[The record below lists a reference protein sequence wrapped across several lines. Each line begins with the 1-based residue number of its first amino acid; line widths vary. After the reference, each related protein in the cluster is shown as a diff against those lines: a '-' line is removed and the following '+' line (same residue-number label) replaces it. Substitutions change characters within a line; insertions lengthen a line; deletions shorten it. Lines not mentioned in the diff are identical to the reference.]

1 MRMTTAMAAL
11 AVVAGLTL
19 AGCSSAGDSTGDAAT
34 GSATNDTTAS
44 SSANDTAA
52 SGSADGDAAS
62 GATSEAGSAGADWPS
77 EITISLV
84 PSIQGEDLA
93 EALGPL
99 TKYLSDGLGITV
111 NGVVATDYSA
121 TVEALGADQAQVII
135 TDAGSLYN
143 AITRYGA
150 KLVDRDVRFGATSY
164 ASVAYTNNPDKYCG
178 TPPVT
183 VTYTAGPAEFS
194 YCNGIEKEGADATG
208 QGPAAI
214 DALKKITPGTTVALQ
229 AATSPAGYQYP
240 IVNMREQGLNT
251 DSDIKQIPVE
261 GNNNAVLAVYNGD
274 AEVGFAYW
282 DARVTVLDEAPDI
295 ADKVVAFAYTDM
307 IPNGGVAVSKTLPAD
322 LVTKFADLM
331 DKYADSSDDAKKVM
345 FDLVGLSDWTQD
357 VHQEEI
363 DRYGEILNQ
372 FAN

>member
-1 MRMTTAMAAL
+1 MRMTKTVAAL
-11 AVVAGLTL
+11 AVVASIAL
-19 AGCSSAGDSTGDAAT
+19 AGCSSNDDAA
-34 GSATNDTTAS
+34 AS
-44 SSANDTAA
+44 SSSSPSASDTAGADA
-52 SGSADGDAAS
+52 SSDTSSDASSEAPAESSSEEPAAS
-62 GATSEAGSAGADWPS
+62 GADWPD

-93 EALGPL
+93 EALDPL
-99 TKYLSDGLGITV
+99 TKYLSAGLGITV

-164 ASVAYTNNPDKYCG
+164 ASVAFTNNPDKYCS
-178 TPPVT
+178 TPPVKAN
-183 VTYTAGPAEFS
+183 YAAGPADLS
-194 YCNGIEKEGADATG
+194 YCNGIEKEGTDATG
-208 QGPAAI
+208 TGPAAI
-214 DALKKITPGTTVALQ
+214 DALKKITPGTAVALQ

-251 DSDIKQIPVE
+251 DSDIKQVPVE

-307 IPNGGVAVSKTLPAD
+307 IPNGGVAVSSSLPDD
-322 LVTKFADLM
+322 LVTKFAQLM
-331 DKYADSSDDAKKVM
+331 DDYAASSDDAKKVM

-363 DRYGEILNQ
+363 DRYGEILQQ
-372 FAN
+372 FSN